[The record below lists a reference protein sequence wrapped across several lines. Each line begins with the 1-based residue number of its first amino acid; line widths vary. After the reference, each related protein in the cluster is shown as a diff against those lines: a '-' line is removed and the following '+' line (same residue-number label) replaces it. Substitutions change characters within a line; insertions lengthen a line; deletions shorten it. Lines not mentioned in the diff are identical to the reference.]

1 MFRQPTINGQKL
13 KATSG
18 RGDGTNYTAPN
29 GERVKMSD
37 KAVAFAKH
45 HDHQSFPM
53 GTAGEQIA
61 TPLRWIGNPPNK
73 DERPV
78 NEGIKTSG
86 PTVKGRKGVL

>member
-1 MFRQPTINGQKL
+1 MFRQPVINGRKL

-18 RGDGTNYTAPN
+18 RGNGTNYTAPD

-45 HDHQSFPM
+45 EARHAFPV
-53 GTAGEQIA
+53 GTAGEGMT
-61 TPLRWIGNPPNK
+61 TPLSWIGNPPNV
-73 DERPV
+73 DERPT
-78 NEGIKTSG
+78 NTGIKTSG